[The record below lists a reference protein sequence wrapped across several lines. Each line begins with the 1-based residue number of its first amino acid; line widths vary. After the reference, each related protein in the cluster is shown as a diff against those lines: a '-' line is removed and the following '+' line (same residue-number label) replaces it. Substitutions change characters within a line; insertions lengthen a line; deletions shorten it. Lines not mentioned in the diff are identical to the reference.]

1 MERGSFSCV
10 LETSGPGLW
19 LCTDAVMGTGPRFS
33 VLAAGPCRAHASQ
46 LSGQTAPG
54 GLLPPTTQPV
64 SHSEASGRA
73 RLSRAA
79 FPKFQFLLIN
89 IISAPVQV
97 NKLTPSDEPEVLP
110 VPNDVILTS
119 SDECRSLFPSGTQ
132 EGWGLTDRGRE
143 TVALTLLFDGSP

>member
-1 MERGSFSCV
+1 MSWRPQALGFGSALMPSWGLVLGSRFWQQGHAEPMLLSSVGKRPQEGSFHPPRS
-10 LETSGPGLW
+10 LSATQRPREEPG
-19 LCTDAVMGTGPRFS
+19 F
-33 VLAAGPCRAHASQ
+33 
-46 LSGQTAPG
+46 PG
-54 GLLPPTTQPV
+54 RP
-64 SHSEASGRA
+64 
-73 RLSRAA
+73 